1 MIPFIYRFLKNLCTD
16 SSDPV
21 TLTGVDASA
30 LYRLAEKH
38 CSLPFLLPYFENQP
52 QFSALKQQTKQM
64 LLSYYQLEHFTQ
76 SHFFAAP
83 RRENPVLSVKRNQ
96 SRRQLSGSRI
106 PEAGRSES
114 LYSMKKKLFPVPAGF
129 SRRMAASEEP
139 EDSDHHVTY
148 RYTFPDTHRSFTLE
162 LHYRIVGVYQFARAN
177 ELVDEIFSADHLKA
191 SSLTLYGQSYPV
203 LPPTENVFYMLHHML
218 KHYLYSGFGSRL
230 LCDFTLYLK
239 QYASKIDF
247 EKIHSWCQESKIFH
261 LYELILGIL
270 PSLFRSF
277 RFD

>member
-1 MIPFIYRFLKNLCTD
+1 M
-16 SSDPV
+16 
-21 TLTGVDASA
+21 DASA

-64 LLSYYQLEHFTQ
+64 LLSYYQLEHFT
-76 SHFFAAP
+76 SLTFLLLLAEKIPCFLLKGISLAA
-83 RRENPVLSVKRNQ
+83 N
-96 SRRQLSGSRI
+96 
-106 PEAGRSES
+106 
-114 LYSMKKKLFPVPAGF
+114 YPVPEYRKLGDLNLYLNEKEAF
-129 SRRMAASEEP
+129 SRACRILEAHGCVEEP

-230 LCDFTLYLK
+230 LCDFTLDRKSTRLN
-239 QYASKIDF
+239 SS
-247 EKIHSWCQESKIFH
+247 H
-261 LYELILGIL
+261 
-270 PSLFRSF
+270 
-277 RFD
+277 